1 MAHRPRTVLGRRP
14 AKGTLG
20 HEEAEQLFS
29 TVDETGHSNRERA
42 ARERK
47 RRHEKG
53 HGVDIDPLSDADPS
67 GSDVELHIRRTAVG
81 FVMTLLVVVILAQVS
96 CGVVRRVNTANLS
109 QDVSVVT
116 VASALRGGVEWGNG
130 FTQFPEDFTVQ
141 EADQHTH
148 RVEVSVRDTTSK
160 NVLTCFSSSQ
170 IQATALSVNALL
182 NPNINT
188 VIYHVN
194 VYMDDSGNLLT
205 SQFFNFIKPT
215 GETHPFM
222 TFIWT
227 KENTSNGVR
236 YNCTIE
242 GMDAKT
248 QKALRKKITSS
259 YTPFAN
265 IGQGDSAATP
275 TDEQTAATSETS
287 DATL

>member
-1 MAHRPRTVLGRRP
+1 MAHKVRTVRGRRP

-20 HEEAEQLFS
+20 HEEAELLFS
-29 TVDETGHSNRERA
+29 TVDETGHSNSERA
-42 ARERK
+42 ARERA

-53 HGVDIDPLSDADPS
+53 HGVDIDPLSEDDPS
-67 GSDVELHIRRTAVG
+67 GSDVDRHIRKTAVG
-81 FVMTLLVVVILAQVS
+81 FVLSLLIFVVLAQVS

-148 RVEVSVRDTTSK
+148 RVEVSVRDTTSQ

-194 VYMDDSGNLLT
+194 IYTDKKGNLLT
-205 SQFFNFIKPT
+205 SKFFNFIKPT

-227 KENTSNGVR
+227 KEDTVGGVR

-242 GMDAKT
+242 GMDVKT
-248 QKALRKKITSS
+248 QEALRKKITST

-265 IGQGDSAATP
+265 KSK
-275 TDEQTAATSETS
+275 DEDRVSNASR
-287 DATL
+287 